1 MSGRDDERPLADA
14 VADGAVDGET
24 AGRVVGD
31 KTLVLLVFGVAEER
45 GALDLLPDDGGAVAD
60 SRGEEGSALAEGGRV
75 SAWGHAGEGGEHVPV
90 PAHDHL
96 GRRAFGVG
104 QFEEGLALGDGGGGG
119 AVGEEVVEEGGLV
132 GATHAL
138 DPDVVGAVVSFQRVG
153 KGRAEGSLSM
163 V

>member
-1 MSGRDDERPLADA
+1 MCGRDDERPLADA
-14 VADGAVDGET
+14 VADGTVDGET

-31 KTLVLLVFGVAEER
+31 ETLVLLVLGVAEER
-45 GALDLLPDDGGAVAD
+45 GALDLFPDGSGAVAD
-60 SRGEEGSALAEGGRV
+60 GRGKEGGALAGGGSV

-96 GRRAFGVG
+96 GRGAFGVG

-119 AVGEEVVEEGGLV
+119 AVGEEVVEKCGLV
-132 GATHAL
+132 GAADPL
-138 DPDVVGAVVSFQRVG
+138 DPDVVGAVVGFQCVG
-153 KGRAEGSLSM
+153 KCRAEGSLSM